1 MSAWRLTSCEIF
13 QQRNV
18 RISGDEMDKG
28 FPVLDFFFFFA
39 AALGIQGL
47 SSPTRDQTTG
57 LPGKSLGHLFSN

>member
-1 MSAWRLTSCEIF
+1 MKWIKVFLYWI
-13 QQRNV
+13 
-18 RISGDEMDKG
+18 
-28 FPVLDFFFFFA
+28 FFFFFA

>member
-1 MSAWRLTSCEIF
+1 
-13 QQRNV
+13 
-18 RISGDEMDKG
+18 MDKD

-57 LPGKSLGHLFSN
+57 LPGKSLDHLFSN